1 VHATIEKSPEARVR
15 ESGRE
20 QQRERERPRE
30 RERESLGRNVFT
42 IEKPF

>member
-30 RERESLGRNVFT
+30 RESLGRNVFT